1 MKNYVLFISLM
12 FTVLFSW
19 GQGLHTQGTQIV
31 NSNNEE
37 VLLRGYGPGGWQI
50 MEGYM
55 MQTSGFAGSQHEI
68 KEKLVELMG
77 ESNTETFFNKWRE
90 NHFTQRDVDSLAA
103 WGFNS
108 IRIPMHYNLFTLPI
122 EEEAVAGE
130 NTWIETGFELIDD
143 VLAWAAPHD
152 IYVILDMHATPGG
165 QGAGSEINDY
175 DPSKPSLWESQENRD
190 KLVALWT
197 RIADRYKNNEW
208 IGGYDLINETHWNLP
223 GNTLLR
229 EVFEDITA
237 GIRSVDTN
245 HIIYIEGN
253 SYANDHSGLT
263 PPWDDNMVYSFHK
276 YWSNNNPGD
285 LDWILPL
292 REQQNVPL
300 WMGESGE
307 NSNTWFTDAVSLF
320 EDNNIGWAW
329 WAVRKIG
336 DIDSPYAIDINPGYQ
351 DILDYWQGNGS
362 QPTQTEAF
370 NSMMALADNLLV
382 ENSRFRKDIP
392 DALIRQVQTDETIPY
407 NGTASVIPGVVHMSD
422 FDLGK
427 NNFAYYDT
435 VVGDY
440 NLSTGDYTAWNSG
453 WSYRNDGVDI
463 EKNTDD
469 VNSNGFHVG
478 FVEQGEWMKYTVNI
492 TEAAVY
498 KATVRIATQETGGE
512 FYLSI
517 DDQEITATQVVSST
531 GGWTQF
537 SMFEIEDIILPEG
550 QHSLKLHINN
560 STPVNFSSIEFE
572 NTGTVETVALKALN
586 GKTAA
591 NEKSLEVTI
600 SEPVLEASLNA
611 TEDQFTVLINGQ
623 EKTVTSVTADP
634 SRDRLIVLNLED
646 FFLSGDVITVSYT
659 GTTIESQSSKTLN
672 TFTDLIINNV
682 APQRVVIP
690 ALIQVED
697 YDFMEGM
704 GLEDTSDEGGGQN
717 LGYTDPGDYAD
728 YSIFVPQ
735 TGSYGIKLRI
745 AGFSQGQI
753 GLYTVDE
760 NAVETEL
767 IVMNTVITNGWQTW
781 ETIADNL
788 TIEKGIHTLRMRILT
803 GGFNFNWMEF
813 DYPDSDGD
821 GVLDG
826 NDACPNTPEGAI
838 VDVTGC
844 EIFSLPTENYVL
856 SVYSETCRSQNN
868 GSISVS
874 AEANYNYT
882 VSLSGENYATT
893 ETFSSDISFENLSA
907 GTYVLCITID
917 GQPEYEQCF
926 TIVVIEPDE
935 LIVNADRVAY
945 SSSLNITLDGGEVY
959 YITLNDETFI
969 TDESSIALTLSIGEN
984 ILSVKTNKECQGVY
998 EKTIVVG
1005 SEPILY
1011 PNPVQDM
1018 LFINIGLTNL
1028 ARIPVEIYDLTGK
1041 LIVFKTYSPTSNTL
1055 SIDVSNIE
1063 SGFFVLKITT
1073 SEKTHNYKIIKQ

>member
-1 MKNYVLFISLM
+1 MRKYVLFISLV
-12 FTVLFSW
+12 FIVSLGWS
-19 GQGLHTQGTQIV
+19 QGLRTQGTQIV

-55 MQTSGFAGSQHEI
+55 MQSSGFAGSQHEI
-68 KEKLVELMG
+68 KDKLIDLMG
-77 ESNTETFFNKWRE
+77 ESNTETFFTQWRA

-122 EEEAVAGE
+122 EEEPVAGE

-152 IYVILDMHATPGG
+152 IYVILDMHAAPGG
-165 QGAGSEINDY
+165 QGTGSEINDY
-175 DPSKPSLWESQENRD
+175 DPTKPSLWESQENRD

-208 IGGYDLINETHWNLP
+208 IGGYDLINETHWDLP

-245 HIIYIEGN
+245 HIIFIEGN

-276 YWSNNNPGD
+276 YWNTNNPGD

-292 REQQNVPL
+292 RAQQNVPL

-336 DIDSPYAIDINPGYQ
+336 DIDSPYAVDINPGYQ

-362 QPTQTEAF
+362 QPTATEAF
-370 NSMMALADNLLV
+370 NSMMELADNLLV
-382 ENSRFRKDIP
+382 ENSRFRKDVP

-407 NGTASVIPGVVHMSD
+407 NGSPSAIPGVIHMSD

-440 NLSTGDYTAWNSG
+440 NLSTGDFTAWNSG

-463 EKNTDD
+463 EKNTDNI
-469 VNSNGFHVG
+469 NSNGFHVG

-492 TEAAVY
+492 SEAAVY
-498 KATVRIATQETGGE
+498 KAKIRLATQQSGGE
-512 FYLSI
+512 FFLTI
-517 DDQEITATQVVSST
+517 DDQEVTATQVVSAT

-537 SMFEIEDIILPEG
+537 STFEISDIILPAG

-560 STPVNFSSIEFE
+560 SIPVNFSSIEFE
-572 NTGTVETVALKALN
+572 TTGTIDALALTALN

-591 NEKSLEVTI
+591 DEKSLEVTI
-600 SEPVLEASLNA
+600 SESILAASLNA
-611 TEDQFTVLINGQ
+611 TADQFTVLINGE
-623 EKTVTSVTADP
+623 EKTVTSVSADP
-634 SRDRLIVLNLED
+634 LRDRLFILNLED
-646 FFLSGDVITVSYT
+646 FFLFGDVITVSYE
-659 GTTIESQSSKTLN
+659 GTTIQSQSNKTLN
-672 TFTDLIINNV
+672 TFTDLTINNI
-682 APQRVVIP
+682 APYRVVIP
-690 ALIQVED
+690 AVIQVED
-697 YDFMEGM
+697 YDVMEGM

-728 YSIFVPQ
+728 YSIYVPQ
-735 TGSYGIKLRI
+735 TGLYGIKLRI
-745 AGFSQGQI
+745 AGFNQGQI
-753 GLYTVDE
+753 GLYSVDE

-781 ETIADNL
+781 ETVAGNL
-788 TIEKGIHTLRMRILT
+788 TIEEGIHTLRMRILS

-821 GVLDG
+821 GVLDD
-826 NDACPNTPEGAI
+826 NDDCPNTPEGAI

-844 EIFSLPTENYVL
+844 EIFSLPPNNYVL

-868 GSISVS
+868 GSISLS
-874 AEANYNYT
+874 AVANYNYT
-882 VSLSGENYATT
+882 VSVSGENFATT
-893 ETFSSDISFENLSA
+893 ETFTSDINFENLSA
-907 GTYVLCITID
+907 GTYVLCITLE
-917 GQPEYEQCF
+917 GQPDYEQCF
-926 TIVVIEPDE
+926 TVVVIEPDE
-935 LIVNADRVAY
+935 LDVNADRVAY
-945 SSSLNITLDGGEVY
+945 SSRVNVTINGGNMY
-959 YITLNDETFI
+959 YITLNEETFI
-969 TDESSIALTLSIGEN
+969 TSESEVELVLSKGVNKLSIR
-984 ILSVKTNKECQGVY
+984 TDKECQGIY
-998 EKTIVVG
+998 EKTFVLNN
-1005 SEPILY
+1005 EPLPY
-1011 PNPVQDM
+1011 PNPVQNT
-1018 LFINIGLTNL
+1018 LFVITNDTYGTSV
-1028 ARIPVEIYDLTGK
+1028 PVEIYDVSGK
-1041 LIVFKTYSPTSNTL
+1041 LIFSKTYDQTQNTL
-1055 SIDVSNIE
+1055 EIDVSNIA
-1063 SGFFVLKITT
+1063 SGFFFLKIRTT
-1073 SEKTHNYKIIKQ
+1073 EKTHNYKIVKQ